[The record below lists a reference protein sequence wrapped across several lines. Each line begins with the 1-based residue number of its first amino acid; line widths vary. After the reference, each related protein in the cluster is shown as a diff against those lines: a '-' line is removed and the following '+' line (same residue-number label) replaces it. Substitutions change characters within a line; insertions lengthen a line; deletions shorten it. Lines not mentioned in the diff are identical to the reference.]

1 MQRVSLIFFLAAA
14 LVSYQGAA
22 QNLSNKGK
30 EFWVG
35 YGHHQFMETGANNQE
50 MVLYFSAE
58 QTANVTV
65 VVRGRTATQTT
76 NYVVPAGTVIASNYM
91 PKAGPTDCRLYDV
104 PPTFGGNGGEGLFN
118 TSIQILSDVPIVA
131 YAHIFGQTSS
141 GATMLMPVETWGH
154 SYISI
159 NSTQSYASNCFSW
172 FYAIAQHDNTVIEI
186 TPSKVSRLNK
196 PANVP
201 FTVTL
206 NKGQIYQIMAGP
218 EGTTAKDNMSGS
230 KIRSIANA
238 NGDCYPIA
246 VFSGSSRTHNRF
258 LTCAAGNGGGDNDNQ
273 QLFPTQAWGK
283 RYLTAPTSRSAGASQ
298 FMTNAYK
305 VLVKDPATVVKRNGV
320 VLTGLTD
327 SYYYFESSTADY
339 IESDKP
345 VMVAQFMTGGTA
357 CTGSTTGDPEMI
369 YISPLEQGIKR
380 VGFYRNNEE
389 TILLNYLTLII
400 PTNGVSSLL
409 IDGSAAFDHSY
420 SHPQLPGY
428 TVVVKRW
435 SPAAKAQCIVSSDS
449 AFTAITYGLGGQE
462 SYGYNAGTL
471 INNLNALS
479 HIHNTPDPT
488 LPQHPY
494 TCVETPIELS
504 ALVAYQPTQLDF
516 LLSALGANVTPNTD
530 VSMLAPVSSGTVM
543 VNGVPYYKYTLP
555 GTYTFHAADT
565 FTIPLIAYHPAIENC
580 YLRDSL
586 NMQVI
591 VKGRPVPDFT
601 VAHTGCTL
609 DAVNLTGV
617 TPTSNSYNVQSF
629 TWTFPVAP
637 FTGTGQNQSLLMPPG
652 VHPINLE
659 IISEDGCISDTT
671 KDVTVFDKPPAE
683 FEATPASLCVGN
695 SITFTD
701 TSSTTVTVTEWYWD
715 FGNGVTQV
723 TTGPTVSYTYPL
735 PGTYTVRHA
744 TRSSVTCISDTI
756 DRVVTIYAKPVPSFT
771 FTGGCLDVTG
781 TVQFDGSATVSD
793 GQAINS
799 WTWDFGDPNATGGN
813 PNTSTLEDPTHNYQ
827 PGTYTISLTA
837 TTVNGCSKDTII
849 TTTFNL
855 KPALDYPAWAGLCE
869 NAAPVSVDFG
879 SVTNGVTGTK
889 EYHGP
894 STTLAGIFDPAAA
907 GPGIHTIWF
916 VFNSNAGCIDS
927 ISQTIEV
934 FPRPAA
940 SFDVDLTDLCAG
952 EALTITPTSNIS
964 SGTIT
969 NWNWDLADGTT
980 PSYTNGNPFPVT
992 YGNFDSYTIQLVNIS
1007 DRGCI
1012 SVPFTRTVGVHAI
1025 PVADFDL
1032 PAGVCMPNG
1041 SAQFTNQSQV
1051 ADNATLNYQW
1061 DFGDGSG
1068 TSTST
1073 SPTYVYGAT
1082 GSYNVTLVAT
1092 SEFGCT
1098 HQVTQIMNN
1107 FFEKP
1112 IALFDLSSPDI
1123 CQGEESIFSDNS
1135 SDPAAN
1141 IVSWN
1146 WSFGDGSNSTQQN
1159 PVKTFSSPGSY
1170 DVTLTV
1176 TSDIGCVSEPFVR
1189 PLTVHVQ
1196 PVIDAGQSFVLPQG
1210 TTVQLTATAN
1220 DPTLTFNWSPA
1231 FGLDDASLLN
1241 PTLTAL
1247 ADQTYTLTATG
1258 SNDCQATDFI
1268 TVKILKPVKV
1278 PNVFSPNGDGIHDR
1292 WVITNL
1298 QDYPGS
1304 SVQIFNR
1311 YGQEVYR
1318 MAGSAD
1324 PWDGTYRGKPLP
1336 LGTYYY
1342 VIQLENGFKPI
1353 TGSVTILR

>member
-1 MQRVSLIFFLAAA
+1 MQKLGFIFFLASA

-22 QNLSNKGK
+22 QNLSNTGK

-35 YGHHQFMETGANNQE
+35 YGHHQFMETGANNQD

-76 NYVVPAGTVIASNYM
+76 NYVVPAGTVISSTPM
-91 PKAGPTDCRLYDV
+91 PKAGPNDCRLYDV

-118 TSIQILSDVPIVA
+118 VSIQITSDVPIVA
-131 YAHIFGQTSS
+131 YAHIYGNASS
-141 GATMLMPVETWGH
+141 GATMLMPVETWGY

-159 NSTQSYASNCFSW
+159 NSKQVYQPNCFSW
-172 FYAIAQHDNTVIEI
+172 FYVIAQHDNTMVEI
-186 TPSKVSRLNK
+186 TPSQVSRLNR

-206 NKGQIYQIMAGP
+206 NKGQIYQVMGGP
-218 EGTTAKDNMSGS
+218 EAGSTKSEMSGS
-230 KIRSIANA
+230 KIRSIANS
-238 NGDCYPIA
+238 NGECYPIA
-246 VFSGSSRTHNRF
+246 AFSGSSRTSNAIS
-258 LTCAAGNGGGDNDNQ
+258 CGSGGGDNDNQ

-283 RYLTAPTSRSAGASQ
+283 RYLTAPTSRSTNASQ
-298 FMTNAYK
+298 VQMNSYK
-305 VLVKDPATVVKRNGV
+305 VLVKDPTTIVKRNGV
-320 VLTGLTD
+320 VLTGLTN
-327 SYYYFESSTADY
+327 SHYFFESNTADY
-339 IESDKP
+339 IEADKP
-345 VMVAQFMTGGTA
+345 IMVAQFMTGGN
-357 CTGSTTGDPEMI
+357 CMGGIPNVGDPEMI

-380 VGFYRNNEE
+380 VGFYRNDEE
-389 TILLNYLTLII
+389 GITVNYLTLII
-400 PTNGVSSLL
+400 PNNGVSTLL
-409 IDGSAAFDHSY
+409 IDGSPAFDHSY
-420 SHPQLPGY
+420 PHPQLAGY
-428 TVVVKRW
+428 TVIVKKW
-435 SPAAKAQCIVSSDS
+435 TAAKSQAIVSSDS
-449 AFTAITYGLGGQE
+449 AFTAITYGLGSVE

-516 LLSALGANVTPNTD
+516 LISQLGANVTPNAD
-530 VSMLAPVSSGTVM
+530 VSMLAPVPSGTVL

-555 GTYTFHAADT
+555 GTYTFHVADT
-565 FTIPLIAYHPAIENC
+565 FTIPLVAYHPAIENC

-586 NMQVI
+586 NIQVI

-609 DAVNLTGV
+609 DAVNLTGT
-617 TPTSNSYNVQSF
+617 TPTSNNYNVQTF
-629 TWTFPVAP
+629 NWTFPVAP
-637 FTGTGQNQSLLMPPG
+637 FTATGQNQNLLMPPG
-652 VHPINLE
+652 THAINLE

-671 KDVTVFDKPPAE
+671 KEVTVFDKPPAE
-683 FEATPASLCVGN
+683 FEATPVSLCVGN
-695 SITFTD
+695 MITFTD
-701 TSSTTVTVTEWYWD
+701 TSSATVTVTEWYWD
-715 FGNGVTQV
+715 FGNGVTQTTAGPSV
-723 TTGPTVSYTYPL
+723 TYTYPL

-744 TRSSVTCISDTI
+744 TRSSVTCVSDTI
-756 DRVVTIYAKPVPSFT
+756 DRVVTIFAKPVTSFT

-781 TVQFDGSATVSD
+781 TVQFNGSATVSD
-793 GQAINS
+793 GQTINS
-799 WTWDFGDPNATGGN
+799 WAWDFGDPNATGGN
-813 PNTSTLEDPTHNYQ
+813 PNTSIIQNPTHNYQ

-837 TTVNGCSKDTII
+837 TTANGCAKDTLI

-855 KPALDYPAWAGLCE
+855 KPALDYPALTGLCE
-869 NAAPVSVDFG
+869 NAAAVSVDFG
-879 SVTNGVTGTK
+879 SVTNGVTGTE

-894 STTLAGIFDPAAA
+894 ATTLAGMFDPAVA
-907 GPGIHTIWF
+907 GPGIHTIWY
-916 VFNSNAGCIDS
+916 VFNSSAGCIDS

-934 FPRPAA
+934 FPQPAA
-940 SFDVDLTDLCAG
+940 SFDVDLADLCAG
-952 EALTITPTSNIS
+952 ETLTITPNSNIPT
-964 SGTIT
+964 GTIT
-969 NWNWDLADGTT
+969 NWNWDLGDGTT
-980 PSYTNGNPFPVT
+980 PSYTNGNPFTVN
-992 YGNFDSYTIQLVNIS
+992 YANFNSYTIQLVNIS

-1012 SVPFTRTVGVHAI
+1012 SEPFTRTIGVHAI

-1051 ADNATLNYQW
+1051 ADNANLSYQW

-1068 TSTST
+1068 TSTTT
-1073 SPTYVYGAT
+1073 SPSYVYGAS

-1098 HQVTQIMNN
+1098 HQVTQAMNN

-1112 IALFDLSSPDI
+1112 VALFDISSLDI
-1123 CQGEESIFSDNS
+1123 CQGEGTTLTDNS
-1135 SDPAAN
+1135 SDPAAT
-1141 IVSWN
+1141 ITVWN
-1146 WSFGDGSNSTQQN
+1146 WSFGDGSNSIQQN
-1159 PVKTFSSPGSY
+1159 PVKTFSSPGTY

-1176 TSDIGCVSEPFVR
+1176 TNDIGCVSDPFVR
-1189 PLTVHVQ
+1189 TLTVHVQ
-1196 PVIDAGQSFVLPQG
+1196 PVIDAGQSFVLQQG

-1220 DPTLTFNWSPA
+1220 DPTLTFNWSPP
-1231 FGLDDASLLN
+1231 FGLDDATILN

-1247 ADQTYTLTATG
+1247 ADQTYTLTAIG
-1258 SNDCQATDFI
+1258 SNDCEATDFI
-1268 TVKILKPVKV
+1268 TVKILKPVTV

-1304 SVQIFNR
+1304 KVGIFNR

-1318 MAGSAD
+1318 MAGSDD

-1336 LGTYYY
+1336 VGTYYF
-1342 VIQLENGFKPI
+1342 VITLENGFKPI